1 MRYEN
6 VTLSTD
12 ELLKSTSAQ
21 TNCMNEQIAAA
32 MLLMSSITAELS
44 RLNNIQEQSFEES
57 DESKSSALQ
66 EQYDK
71 EFSQFNITVSF
82 KNHTV
87 ELSLGSMDAYD
98 AFLHFLL
105 EYANDADIYR

>member
-1 MRYEN
+1 MNHEN
-6 VTLSTD
+6 VTLGTN
-12 ELLKSTSAQ
+12 ELLKSTNRQ
-21 TNCMNEQIAAA
+21 TNSMNEQIAAA
-32 MLLMSSITAELS
+32 MLLMSSLTAELS
-44 RLNNIQEQSFEES
+44 RLNDIQDQSFEES

-82 KNHTV
+82 KNHAV
-87 ELSLGSMDAYD
+87 ELSLGSMDVYD

-105 EYANDADIYR
+105 ECANDADIYR